1 MTQTQ
6 LTLYIIR
13 LVLGGL
19 ATFFAILVWGKTRD
33 SAWMCLIAG
42 IVLEYCGTV
51 YNMFLDF
58 GVVFSSDLSVAGIP
72 LTTILFTVVPPLFFI
87 LAFIMILIRKR

>member
-1 MTQTQ
+1 MTQTE
-6 LTLYIIR
+6 LTLYIIK

-33 SAWMCLIAG
+33 AAWMCLVAG

-58 GVVFSSDLSVAGIP
+58 GVVFTGDLKIADIP

-87 LAFIMILIRKR
+87 LAFILILRRKR

>member
-13 LVLGGL
+13 LVIGGL

-33 SAWMCLIAG
+33 APWMCLAAG
-42 IVLEYCGTV
+42 IVIEYCGTV

-58 GVVFSSDLSVAGIP
+58 GVVFSGDLNIAGIP
-72 LTTILFTVVPPLFFI
+72 LTTILFTVVPSIFFI
-87 LAFIMILIRKR
+87 IAFILILKRKR